1 MARFEL
7 RVGKHPQEQDRAKFG
22 EFARKFVAIKTPIR
36 WVDFEAGERVGAVY
50 GPRLGSQRT
59 AMPPAF
65 IMFVFCKVSSLSKYG
80 AVLGHGCRIR
90 CHIRKILWKSE

>member
-1 MARFEL
+1 MARFGQRTE
-7 RVGKHPQEQDRAKFG
+7 KHSPGQDRAKFG
-22 EFARKFVAIKTPIR
+22 EFAREVIAIKTAIR
-36 WVDFEAGERVGAVY
+36 WVDFKAGERVGAVY

-80 AVLGHGCRIR
+80 AVFGAWMPYKVPYL
-90 CHIRKILWKSE
+90 KNPLEK